1 MRLNSVL
8 LLLLISAKLN
18 AQNRTY
24 VEDLNALKLIVQK
37 TASFKAQ
44 IRGEKLAD
52 YNKLYNRL
60 LADSN
65 NSTSSIAYFYNLSKM
80 LFPIRDNHV
89 GFYQLP
95 NYDYFR
101 TKESID
107 SFVSSKLFGEY
118 PTVAINIDSLIL
130 NLSTKS
136 VDSIEG
142 IYHYGKY
149 YRVGV
154 FKNNDKEYIGVI
166 LDSEINLWKKG
177 QIAFYLYEADQH
189 IYKAIYGH
197 PYFKFFIFQPIEK
210 YQNQSLVYSS
220 FYGSFTQEVYSK
232 KIKEVEYVNLPKQS
246 QKFSFKNIN
255 DSIQYI
261 LIQTFQANSDISQ
274 ISQRFYDSISNLLNK
289 PYLILDLRNNEGG
302 AEKEM
307 NKYLKLLKNYTKKA
321 QLLLLVN
328 NGTLS
333 QAEIFTLE
341 LKQLNNVTVLGQQTK
356 GMLAYG
362 SNYGKK
368 QKLPSGNFEIYPTDM
383 NNGTALLP
391 YEDYGIKP
399 DIILKADQDWIEQ
412 VVHFIKSKR

>member
-1 MRLNSVL
+1 MKLNYVL
-8 LLLLISAKLN
+8 LLLIISAKLH
-18 AQNRTY
+18 AQTRTY
-24 VEDLNALKLIVQK
+24 VEDLNALKSIVQK

-44 IRGEKLAD
+44 IKGDKLAD

-95 NYDYFR
+95 NYDHFK

-118 PTVAINIDSLIL
+118 PTVTMNIDSLML
-130 NLSTKS
+130 NLATKP
-136 VDSIEG
+136 VDSVEG
-142 IYHYGKY
+142 IYHYGKF

-154 FKNNDKEYIGVI
+154 FKNNDKEYIGVV

-177 QIAFYLYEADQH
+177 QIAFYLYESDQH

-197 PYFKFFIFQPIEK
+197 PYLKFFIFQPIEK

-220 FYGSFTQEVYSK
+220 FYGSFTQEVYAK

-261 LIQTFQANSDISQ
+261 LIQTFQANSATSQ
-274 ISQRFYDSISNLLNK
+274 ISQRFHDSISNLLNK

-307 NKYLKLLKNYTKKA
+307 NKYLKLLKNYTKKG
-321 QLLLLVN
+321 QLVLLVN

-362 SNYGKK
+362 SNYGRK

-383 NNGTALLP
+383 NNGTALLS

-399 DIILKADQDWIEQ
+399 DIILRADQDWIEQ
-412 VVHFIKSKR
+412 AVYFIKGKK